1 MSEKLINLLTLQSI
15 GVLDSL
21 KIKAFSLLIDYVDIP
36 VYLAIYFYQVT
47 TGTTAG
53 LFELGISMT
62 TQVYNEGRKIAII
75 NTVLSKATDLKDVIL
90 EMV

>member
-1 MSEKLINLLTLQSI
+1 M
-15 GVLDSL
+15 DSL
-21 KIKAFSLLIDYVDIP
+21 KTTLIEYVDLP
-36 VYLAIYFYQVT
+36 VVFAINIYRVT

-53 LFELGISMT
+53 LVEFGISMT
-62 TQVYNEGRKIAII
+62 TQVYNEGRKITII